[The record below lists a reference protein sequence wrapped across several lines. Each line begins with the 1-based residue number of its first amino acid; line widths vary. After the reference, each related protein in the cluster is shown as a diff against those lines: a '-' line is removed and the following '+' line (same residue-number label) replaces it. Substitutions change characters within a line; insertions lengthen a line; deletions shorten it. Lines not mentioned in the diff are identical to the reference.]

1 MKVKRCTVELV
12 FDIWEND
19 LDVNDVPKVIEAG
32 VEKMGYALYSGPN
45 VVMVKD
51 IEVEEEE

>member
-12 FDIWEND
+12 FDIWED
-19 LDVNDVPKVIEAG
+19 ELDVNDVPKVIEDG
-32 VEKMGYALYSGPN
+32 VEKMGYSLYSGPN
-45 VVMVKD
+45 VVMVRD